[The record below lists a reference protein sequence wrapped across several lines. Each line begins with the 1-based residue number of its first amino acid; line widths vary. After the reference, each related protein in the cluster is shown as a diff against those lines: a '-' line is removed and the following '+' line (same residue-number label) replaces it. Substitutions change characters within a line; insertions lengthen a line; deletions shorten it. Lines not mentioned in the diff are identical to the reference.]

1 MWKTF
6 GKSLCFALPSGF
18 MKEREV
24 QTEIPLSRTCLMSGK
39 HRGCSQHIW
48 HLNPCRSWDA
58 IQLPASSTELF
69 GWFWK
74 DLSTVSTPATY
85 LTWRPPE
92 GAVLSIWS
100 HLLQCWKFQVN
111 SYLLPPNAWPINS
124 FVNSFLK
131 CKYLKRG
138 KAFLISH
145 EILRARKH
153 KPHWVL
159 PMRFFIHHPPYYSL
173 SLSPADRVKLTPS
186 GVKWLA

>member
-1 MWKTF
+1 MHRKILWKWFLILSIQNEARGSERLLGVWETGSF
-6 GKSLCFALPSGF
+6 FFFWQELGWHQEKVYTCEKLLGNRFVFALPSGF

-58 IQLPASSTELF
+58 IQLSCLLHWAL
-69 GWFWK
+69 WVILKK

-100 HLLQCWKFQVN
+100 HLLQCWV
-111 SYLLPPNAWPINS
+111 SS
-124 FVNSFLK
+124 
-131 CKYLKRG
+131 
-138 KAFLISH
+138 
-145 EILRARKH
+145 
-153 KPHWVL
+153 
-159 PMRFFIHHPPYYSL
+159 
-173 SLSPADRVKLTPS
+173 
-186 GVKWLA
+186 